1 MERLSTLL
9 RRLVVLQPGEG
20 PALLASFAT
29 LLCMFSSYTI
39 LRPVRDA
46 LGITSGLEKLPY
58 LFWGV
63 FVVMLLLQPVYGWLT
78 SRFPRTVF
86 LPWVYGFF
94 VLNLLGF
101 YLWFRLQSDHTW
113 IARTYF
119 VWVSVF
125 NLFVVAAFWS
135 LMADVFTREQAGR
148 LFGFIW
154 AGASTGGLIGPSV
167 AHELAVPLG
176 AINLL
181 PISAVLLALSLVF
194 MSMVIRWQHRHSSAT
209 AAHASALKGVAAPAA
224 SVAAAGGSSH
234 EDALGGGIFAAFAQ
248 VARSPYLLG
257 IAVFV
262 LLMTWVSTFFYLEQQ
277 AFVAKAFA
285 TTDERTRFFGG
296 IDFWVQAASLVMQ
309 LLLFG
314 RLFKLVGLRAMLV
327 SVPLMMT
334 AGYALYALVPGFM
347 LLVVVYAVRRVGDYA
362 LTRPCRDAL
371 FTVVSRE
378 EKYKA
383 KSLIDTFVYR
393 GGDATSGSLHKLLTE
408 HGAGHSAVGWF
419 GALISAVWT
428 VLALSLGRAQEHA
441 GAAADARGAD
451 GGHSPSAARG

>member
-1 MERLSTLL
+1 MSQLL
-9 RRLVVLQPGEG
+9 RRLVVLQPGEA

-29 LLCMFSSYTI
+29 LLCMFASYTI

-46 LGITSGLEKLPY
+46 LGITSGLDKIPY

-86 LPWVYGFF
+86 LPWVYVFF
-94 VLNLLGF
+94 AANLIAF
-101 YLWFRLQSDHTW
+101 YVWFRVADDHTW

-135 LMADVFTREQAGR
+135 LMADVFNKEQAGR

-154 AGASTGGLIGPSV
+154 AGASTGGLIGP
-167 AHELAVPLG
+167 ALDNRLAVPIG

-181 PISAVLLALSLVF
+181 PVSAGLLLLSLVF
-194 MSMVIRWQHRHSSAT
+194 MAQVIRWQRREAT
-209 AAHASALKGVAAPAA
+209 APPPGVARAPNEE
-224 SVAAAGGSSH
+224 G
-234 EDALGGGIFAAFAQ
+234 ALGGGVWAAFTQ
-248 VARSPYLLG
+248 VLRSPYLLG
-257 IAVFV
+257 IAAFV
-262 LLMTWVSTFFYLEQQ
+262 MLMTWVSTFLYLEQQ
-277 AFVAKAFA
+277 AFVAKAFHNA
-285 TTDERTRFFGG
+285 DQRAAFFGG
-296 IDFWVQAASLVMQ
+296 IDFWVQAASLTIQ

-314 RLFKLVGLRAMLV
+314 RLFKWFGMRAVLT
-327 SVPLMMT
+327 SVPVLMIG
-334 AGYALYALVPGFM
+334 GYALFALMPGFM
-347 LLVVVYAVRRVGDYA
+347 LLVVVYAVRRVADYA

-371 FTVVSRE
+371 YTVVSRE

-393 GGDATSGSLHKLLTE
+393 GGDALSGSLYKGLTGSF
-408 HGAGHSAVGWF
+408 GAGPAAIGWLGAAV
-419 GALISAVWT
+419 SAVWT
-428 VLALSLGRAQEHA
+428 VLALALGRAQERAKA
-441 GAAADARGAD
+441 G
-451 GGHSPSAARG
+451 SL

>member
-1 MERLSTLL
+1 MERLHGLL
-9 RRLVVLQPGEG
+9 RRLVVLQPGEA

-29 LLCMFSSYTI
+29 LLCTFSSYTI

-46 LGITSGLEKLPY
+46 LGITSGLEKIPY

-63 FVVMLLLQPVYGWLT
+63 FVAMLLLQPVYGWLT
-78 SRFPRTVF
+78 SRFPRSVF

-94 VLNLLGF
+94 AANLLAF
-101 YLWFRLQSDHTW
+101 YVWFRLQQDHTW

-135 LMADVFTREQAGR
+135 LMADVFKREQAGR

-154 AGASTGGLIGPSV
+154 AGASTGGLIGPLI
-167 AHELAVPLG
+167 AHYLAVPIG

-181 PISAVLLALSLVF
+181 PISAGLLLVSLIF
-194 MSMVIRWQHRHSSAT
+194 MTQVIRWQRRQGVI
-209 AAHASALKGVAAPAA
+209 AAAGAAPAER
-224 SVAAAGGSSH
+224 S
-234 EDALGGGIFAAFAQ
+234 ENALGGGVFAAFSQ
-248 VARSPYLLG
+248 VVRSPYLLG
-257 IAVFV
+257 IAAFV
-262 LLMTWVSTFFYLEQQ
+262 LLMTWVSTFLYLEQQ

-285 TTDERTRFFGG
+285 SADERTRFFSG
-296 IDFWVQAASLVMQ
+296 IDFWVQAASLLMQ

-314 RLFKLVGLRAMLV
+314 RLFKWVGLRVILA
-327 SVPLMMT
+327 SVPVIMT
-334 AGYALYALVPGFM
+334 AGYALFALAPRFLV
-347 LLVVVYAVRRVGDYA
+347 LVVVYAVRRVGDYA

-383 KSLIDTFVYR
+383 KSLIDTFAYR
-393 GGDATSGSLHKLLTE
+393 GGDALSGSLYKGLTGGLGATAAE
-408 HGAGHSAVGWF
+408 IGWLGAG
-419 GALISAVWT
+419 ISAAWT
-428 VLALSLGRAQEHA
+428 VLALALGRAFERK
-441 GAAADARGAD
+441 G
-451 GGHSPSAARG
+451 SAQSGS